1 MLFILT
7 AMNRNMDVVEH
18 MKIEE
23 FLKNSAIIVT
33 LITAFFYCS
42 STVYTHAYLK
52 SLGLDSDVLERSFH
66 AVVYQGFVF
75 NLQSMITIS
84 FAIIGIASL
93 RVLLIIPFRRSIKI
107 KRKMDYCKAKF
118 LKFLYKENIE
128 LDSYDKSF
136 FIGWISAAKIFILF
150 TLALVALVA
159 SEQNGVK
166 AAGDVNKRIA
176 CQLIER
182 DKQNPS
188 HAKADTPR
196 VSTIMPSIHQ
206 PDSELMFL
214 YCGSR
219 MCAGLDLDEEQ
230 VIYFPQTGF
239 TYKRGQLL
247 SQDACLFEN

>member
-7 AMNRNMDVVEH
+7 TMNRNMDVVEYL
-18 MKIEE
+18 KIEE

-42 STVYTHAYLK
+42 SMVYTLAYLRY
-52 SLGLDSDVLERSFH
+52 LGLDSDVLERSFH
-66 AVVYQGFVF
+66 AVVYQGFMF
-75 NLQSMITIS
+75 NLQLMISIS
-84 FAIIGIASL
+84 FGIIGFAAGRVFLIIKLRHSIKMKRKIVYYKRKL
-93 RVLLIIPFRRSIKI
+93 LSFLFNENRVLDGL
-107 KRKMDYCKAKF
+107 
-118 LKFLYKENIE
+118 
-128 LDSYDKSF
+128 DKSL
-136 FIGWISAAKIFILF
+136 IMEMISVAKIFISLIM
-150 TLALVALVA
+150 ALIVLVMI
-159 SEQNGVK
+159 EQNGVK
-166 AAGDVNKRIA
+166 AAGDVNKIIA

-196 VSTIMPSIHQ
+196 VSTIIPSIYQ

-219 MCAGLDLDEEQ
+219 MCAGFDFDEEQ
-230 VIYFPQTGF
+230 VIYFPHTGF

-247 SQDACLFEN
+247 SLDACSFES